1 MDAVA
6 QPQEPASAEVAPA
19 ESASPAPA
27 AAPAPA
33 ADTSAESA
41 AAYATTTT
49 RAPDRR
55 AAYTYAATDFA
66 PRQPREIE
74 LCRAAAH
81 TDWLYL
87 GGSVALTAAAIWSD
101 GRLKGEPKPGIRLL
115 GPSAVGLTWGFLV
128 GGFRLALPQC
138 DERWVPSAPP
148 EGNVRESWPMALS
161 FAALAAITAPVVVGI
176 ETGAVP
182 TEWAVRERSGRLVL
196 AGAAGFLGALVPYA
210 LPPRTWRAR
219 KELERIRAGV
229 TTGGAF
235 VSYAVT
241 F

>member
-19 ESASPAPA
+19 ESG
-27 AAPAPA
+27 APAPA
-33 ADTSAESA
+33 ASATSAARVEGGAEAPEGA
-41 AAYATTTT
+41 AT
-49 RAPDRR
+49 REPERR
-55 AAYTYAATDFA
+55 AAYTYGATDFG

-74 LCRAAAH
+74 LCRKAAH

-87 GGSVALTAAAIWSD
+87 GGSVMLTGAAIWSD
-101 GRLKGEPKPGIRLL
+101 GRLKGEPKPGIRLI
-115 GPSAVGLTWGFLV
+115 GPSAVGLTWGVLV

-148 EGNVRESWPMALS
+148 EGNVRSSWPMALS

-196 AGAAGFLGALVPYA
+196 AGAAGFVGALIPYA

-219 KELERIRAGV
+219 EELERIRAGV

-235 VSYAVT
+235 VSYAVA